1 MKTRE
6 IICSVPAI
14 LLFLG
19 SLQSAAQSGASRQQQ
34 IEAHNR
40 QAQQYLKE
48 NRADLASAELRA
60 IVALDPNNVDARGN
74 LGVMLFFQGD
84 YADAIPQ
91 LRAALKLQ
99 PGLSKIE
106 ALLGMSEKRT
116 SDAQGALDD
125 LEKAFPKLQE
135 EKIRIEAGMELIE
148 IYNGTGDLDKA
159 AAIVSYRKYKQVKE
173 KLRGV
178 YREMRLKTTEVK
190 SDETDPP
197 SPGQPP
203 TQQ

>member
-1 MKTRE
+1 
-6 IICSVPAI
+6 
-14 LLFLG
+14 
-19 SLQSAAQSGASRQQQ
+19 
-34 IEAHNR
+34 
-40 QAQQYLKE
+40 
-48 NRADLASAELRA
+48 
-60 IVALDPNNVDARGN
+60 
-74 LGVMLFFQGD
+74 
-84 YADAIPQ
+84 
-91 LRAALKLQ
+91 
-99 PGLSKIE
+99 
-106 ALLGMSEKRT
+106 
-116 SDAQGALDD
+116 
-125 LEKAFPKLQE
+125 
-135 EKIRIEAGMELIE
+135 MELIE

>member
-1 MKTRE
+1 MSFGRRRSFEDRSNGLNTMPAISLATMKTRE
-6 IICSVPAI
+6 VIRSVPAI

-19 SLQSAAQSGASRQQQ
+19 SLQSTAQSAASRQQQ

-60 IVALDPNNVDARGN
+60 IIALDPNNVDARGN

-91 LRAALKLQ
+91 LRAALRLQ
-99 PGLSKIE
+99 PDLWKIE

-116 SDAQGALDD
+116 SDPQAALDD
-125 LEKAFPKLQE
+125 LEKAFPKLQD

-159 AAIVSYRKYKQVKE
+159 EIGRAWC
-173 KLRGV
+173 
-178 YREMRLKTTEVK
+178 RERV
-190 SDETDPP
+190 
-197 SPGQPP
+197 
-203 TQQ
+203 